1 MRPLLSPPFLQLTIK
16 DAAPRGLWWE
26 RSSNNNPNWYAQW
39 EPIICRNKVAEVVCV
54 RNARREV
61 STSGRRRQKAAFF
74 ILDDLH
80 WNLCRKVNYADEVV
94 GGPQPIS
101 RHPPENENTYTFVP
115 YTFYHSKMK
124 NGNLGTN
131 LEYVLNFYIE
141 KIMIALIFSF
151 CTFCWMGV
159 WGVGYERFVVN

>member
-1 MRPLLSPPFLQLTIK
+1 
-16 DAAPRGLWWE
+16 
-26 RSSNNNPNWYAQW
+26 
-39 EPIICRNKVAEVVCV
+39 
-54 RNARREV
+54 
-61 STSGRRRQKAAFF
+61 
-74 ILDDLH
+74 
-80 WNLCRKVNYADEVV
+80 
-94 GGPQPIS
+94 
-101 RHPPENENTYTFVP
+101 
-115 YTFYHSKMK
+115 MK